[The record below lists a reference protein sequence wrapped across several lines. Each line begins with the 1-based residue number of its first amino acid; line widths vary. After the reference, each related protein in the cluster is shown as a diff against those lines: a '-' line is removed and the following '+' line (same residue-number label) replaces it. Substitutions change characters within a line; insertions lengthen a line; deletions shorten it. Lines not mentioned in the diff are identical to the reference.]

1 MGCHAFRVVRPSL
14 SKIINL
20 CKSLAALGLVCCVRA
35 FSSCGER
42 ELLLSVAM
50 HGLPT
55 AVVSP
60 AAEQGPW
67 GTALVT
73 SQLVGSSQARD
84 RAWVPWTTREV
95 PDVTLMYRML
105 CLVPSHTLPQP
116 WQPRYAAWLPATCG
130 HTWPCHWLSAWAP
143 PPRSRGFL
151 WPVGTTLLG
160 VRGAAGEGSPILN
173 WGSDCSLSTHS
184 VPAAST
190 CKSPG
195 LCSASTSLADAAA
208 LQAWLASRLTGHGT
222 EIEATVL
229 PQLLR
234 PCLHSQRRPDMASA
248 SAILSR
254 APVPAG
260 CPRGDRP
267 APKGSA
273 TPAQGGLTAERRQL
287 RLWPPRL
294 PPGSSRSPRAP
305 RVLAVALGAP
315 TPCDPLLCPSRASH
329 SESRGPTLPSAP
341 GECLCSRRVSKV
353 QFKNSV

>member
-1 MGCHAFRVVRPSL
+1 M
-14 SKIINL
+14 
-20 CKSLAALGLVCCVRA
+20 
-35 FSSCGER
+35 
-42 ELLLSVAM
+42 
-50 HGLPT
+50 
-55 AVVSP
+55 
-60 AAEQGPW
+60 
-67 GTALVT
+67 
-73 SQLVGSSQARD
+73 
-84 RAWVPWTTREV
+84 
-95 PDVTLMYRML
+95 
-105 CLVPSHTLPQP
+105 
-116 WQPRYAAWLPATCG
+116 
-130 HTWPCHWLSAWAP
+130 
-143 PPRSRGFL
+143 
-151 WPVGTTLLG
+151 
-160 VRGAAGEGSPILN
+160 
-173 WGSDCSLSTHS
+173 STHS

-305 RVLAVALGAP
+305 RCWPWPWVPPLPATLSSAPPEHLILKAAAQLSHLLPGNVFAHVASPRCSLKIQCRASDPPASFALPPESSRAGDGAP
-315 TPCDPLLCPSRASH
+315 RGRCLSWGPAWSLLAGEGPGVCPWGGPDVLGSVTHYRGGCPTTEGGAPLQRGHGRQWVSVSLLYDPGLVRDL
-329 SESRGPTLPSAP
+329 
-341 GECLCSRRVSKV
+341 
-353 QFKNSV
+353 

>member
-1 MGCHAFRVVRPSL
+1 MWGLPRPGIEPGSPGLPGKSQTSL
-14 SKIINL
+14 L
-20 CKSLAALGLVCCVRA
+20 CIECFVSPKEARPLPYPPPALAAPICSLATCHLWAHMALPLAVC
-35 FSSCGER
+35 
-42 ELLLSVAM
+42 M
-50 HGLPT
+50 
-55 AVVSP
+55 
-60 AAEQGPW
+60 
-67 GTALVT
+67 GT
-73 SQLVGSSQARD
+73 
-84 RAWVPWTTREV
+84 
-95 PDVTLMYRML
+95 
-105 CLVPSHTLPQP
+105 
-116 WQPRYAAWLPATCG
+116 
-130 HTWPCHWLSAWAP
+130 
-143 PPRSRGFL
+143 PPRSRGFP

-341 GECLCSRRVSKV
+341 G
-353 QFKNSV
+353 